1 MGCSTC
7 GTVTNGKVGGCGSG
21 GGCST
26 GGCNRLNVYDWFAD
40 LPISFSEK
48 VFNVVEISFKYG
60 ARKGYFRNANYL
72 ELMKGDLVVVDTGT
86 GFDIGEV
93 SLKGELVK
101 LQLKKNN
108 IKDRSDTI
116 KNILR
121 KANPKDREK
130 LAELRAL
137 ENEYMVKA
145 RVISRELDLNMKLG
159 DVEMQGDGT
168 KATFFYTAEDR
179 VDFRELVRRYA
190 KDFKVKIEMRQ
201 IGARQEAGRIGGIG
215 SCGRELCCSTWL
227 TDFKTVNTTMA
238 RYQQLSI
245 NTDKLSGQC
254 GRLKCCLNYELDS
267 YLDALKDFPKEINEL
282 HTKDATAKLI
292 KTEILTKTLWFKFPG
307 SERIFK
313 LHVKEAVEIQKMNKN
328 GIRPESLGEYAAPEK
343 VKEEHQYEE
352 LVGHVTLNTLEKK
365 QGNRSKNNRNKGNN
379 RGGAEGGQANAGN
392 RNQGPNNRQ
401 GGPNRNQNNPPK
413 DAAAKPA
420 NQPQQGNQQGAGQN
434 RNQGNAPKGDGN
446 KGNNAP
452 NQGRQQGGNR
462 PPQNRPP
469 QAPNPNQQAGAN
481 QAAPANQPPAPNQNK
496 GNHTP
501 RRDNRGK

>member
-328 GIRPESLGEYAAPEK
+328 GVRPESLGEYAAPEK

-401 GGPNRNQNNPPK
+401 GGPNRNQNNPSK

-420 NQPQQGNQQGAGQN
+420 NQPQQGNQKGAGQN
-434 RNQGNAPKGDGN
+434 RNQ
-446 KGNNAP
+446 GNNAP

>member
-328 GIRPESLGEYAAPEK
+328 GVRPESLGEYAAPEK

-420 NQPQQGNQQGAGQN
+420 SQPQQGNQQGAGQN
-434 RNQGNAPKGDGN
+434 RNQ
-446 KGNNAP
+446 GNNAP

-481 QAAPANQPPAPNQNK
+481 QAAPANQPPTPNQNK

>member
-116 KNILR
+116 KNIIR
-121 KANPKDREK
+121 KANPKDRAK

-145 RVISRELDLNMKLG
+145 RVIARELDLNMKMG

-168 KATFFYTAEDR
+168 KATFYYTAEDR
-179 VDFRELVRRYA
+179 VDFRELVKRYA

-282 HTKDATAKLI
+282 HTKDASARLI

-313 LHVKEAVEIQKMNKN
+313 LHVREAVEIQEMNKK
-328 GIRPESLGEYAAPEK
+328 GIRPESLGDYAAPEK
-343 VKEEHQYEE
+343 VKEEHEYEE

-365 QGNRSKNNRNKGNN
+365 KGNKSKKGRGKGNNMGGEGNQNAAPRGGGNQPQNRGGQGNRPKGDNRPAPNKSQ
-379 RGGAEGGQANAGN
+379 GAPGT
-392 RNQGPNNRQ
+392 
-401 GGPNRNQNNPPK
+401 
-413 DAAAKPA
+413 AKP
-420 NQPQQGNQQGAGQN
+420 NQPNQPNQPKAPQQGSGNRQQGTGGQ
-434 RNQGNAPKGDGN
+434 QGN
-446 KGNNAP
+446 
-452 NQGRQQGGNR
+452 RQQGGNR
-462 PPQNRPP
+462 PNT
-469 QAPNPNQQAGAN
+469 ASPNN
-481 QAAPANQPPAPNQNK
+481 NQPPPNNQPNPPQQNK

>member
-1 MGCSTC
+1 
-7 GTVTNGKVGGCGSG
+7 
-21 GGCST
+21 
-26 GGCNRLNVYDWFAD
+26 
-40 LPISFSEK
+40 
-48 VFNVVEISFKYG
+48 
-60 ARKGYFRNANYL
+60 
-72 ELMKGDLVVVDTGT
+72 
-86 GFDIGEV
+86 
-93 SLKGELVK
+93 
-101 LQLKKNN
+101 
-108 IKDRSDTI
+108 
-116 KNILR
+116 
-121 KANPKDREK
+121 
-130 LAELRAL
+130 
-137 ENEYMVKA
+137 MVKA

-245 NTDKLSGQC
+245 NTHKLSGKS

-328 GIRPESLGEYAAPEK
+328 GVRPESLGEYAAPEK

-420 NQPQQGNQQGAGQN
+420 NQPQQGNQKGAGQN

>member
-328 GIRPESLGEYAAPEK
+328 GVRPESLGEYAAPEK

-420 NQPQQGNQQGAGQN
+420 NQPQQGNQKGAGQN
-434 RNQGNAPKGDGN
+434 RNQ
-446 KGNNAP
+446 GNNAP

>member
-328 GIRPESLGEYAAPEK
+328 GVRPESLGEYAAPEK

-434 RNQGNAPKGDGN
+434 RNQGN
-446 KGNNAP
+446 NAP

>member
-328 GIRPESLGEYAAPEK
+328 GVRPESLGEYAAPEK

-420 NQPQQGNQQGAGQN
+420 NQPQQGNQKGAGQN
-434 RNQGNAPKGDGN
+434 RNQ
-446 KGNNAP
+446 GNNAP
-452 NQGRQQGGNR
+452 NQGRQQGGNK

>member
-420 NQPQQGNQQGAGQN
+420 NQPQQGNQKGAGQN
-434 RNQGNAPKGDGN
+434 RNQ
-446 KGNNAP
+446 GNNAP

-481 QAAPANQPPAPNQNK
+481 QANQPPAPNQNK

>member
-328 GIRPESLGEYAAPEK
+328 GVRPESLGEYAAPEK

-420 NQPQQGNQQGAGQN
+420 NQPQQGNQKGAGQN
-434 RNQGNAPKGDGN
+434 RNQ
-446 KGNNAP
+446 GNNAP

-462 PPQNRPP
+462 PPQNRPL

>member
-420 NQPQQGNQQGAGQN
+420 NQPQQGNQKGAGQN
-434 RNQGNAPKGDGN
+434 RNQ
-446 KGNNAP
+446 GNNAP

-481 QAAPANQPPAPNQNK
+481 QAAPANQPPTPNQNK

>member
-328 GIRPESLGEYAAPEK
+328 GVRPESLGEYAAPEK

-420 NQPQQGNQQGAGQN
+420 NQPQQGNQKGAGQN
-434 RNQGNAPKGDGN
+434 RNQ
-446 KGNNAP
+446 GNNAP

-481 QAAPANQPPAPNQNK
+481 QSAPANQPPAPNQNK